1 MIASKLDTEGGL
13 LGEMMVQLLRRAGL
27 PVQPR
32 LLLGPT
38 RILRE
43 AMLEG
48 QIDLYPEY
56 TGNGA
61 LFHDDRSNPAW
72 HQPGPGWQRA
82 RALDAPLGI
91 TWLAPAPADNTWVIA
106 VRRELAA
113 AGLTTL
119 DGLAGWLA
127 QDRAFKLACSAE
139 FVDSPAALPAFQSA
153 YGFRLPEAR
162 LLTLAGGDT
171 AATIRAAAE
180 AISGVNAA
188 MAYGTD
194 GALRTL
200 GLLALADPRGA
211 QIVYQPCPVIRSA
224 ALARAPQIAAL
235 LQPVFASLSLSALQ
249 GLNARIAVDGEDA
262 SAVAA
267 DWLRRLG

>member
-1 MIASKLDTEGGL
+1 
-13 LGEMMVQLLRRAGL
+13 MMVQVLRRAGL
-27 PVQPR
+27 PVQSR

-43 AMLEG
+43 ALIEG

-61 LFHDDRSNPAW
+61 LFHDDRANPAW
-72 HQPGPGWQRA
+72 HRADAGWQRA
-82 RALDAPLGI
+82 RALDAPLGV

-106 VRRELAA
+106 VRREVAA
-113 AGLTTL
+113 AGLAGL
-119 DGLAGWLA
+119 DGMAGWLA
-127 QDRAFKLACSAE
+127 AGRDFKLACSAE
-139 FVDSPAALPAFQSA
+139 FVDSPAALPAFQAA
-153 YGFRLPEAR
+153 YGFALPEER

-200 GLLALADPRGA
+200 GLVALADPRGA
-211 QIVYQPCPVIRSA
+211 QVVYQPCPVIRSA
-224 ALARAPQIAAL
+224 ALARAPEVAGL
-235 LQPVFASLSLSALQ
+235 LRPVFGSLDLAALQ

-262 SAVAA
+262 AAVAA
-267 DWLRRLG
+267 DWLRRFG